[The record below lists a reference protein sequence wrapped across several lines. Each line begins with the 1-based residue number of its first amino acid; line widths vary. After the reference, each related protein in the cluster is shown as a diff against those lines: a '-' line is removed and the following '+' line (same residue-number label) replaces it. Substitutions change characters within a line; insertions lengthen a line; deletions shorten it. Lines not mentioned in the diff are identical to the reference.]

1 MENFYTAYLKTINGD
16 KFYFVKQYRIFPEYR
31 NVSPILEKYAM
42 HTDFSKACKIAMID
56 NEVIKQQLI
65 DKLPDN
71 GMAIKLKET
80 QTGKAQIYK
89 FRARPI
95 NFLSMLKVIRLRKVS

>member
-16 KFYFVKQYRIFPEYR
+16 KFYFVKQYRIFPEYK
-31 NVSPILEKYAM
+31 NVPPILEKYAM

-71 GMAIKLKET
+71 GMSLKLKET
-80 QTGKAQIYK
+80 QSHKAEIYK
-89 FRARPI
+89 FRPRQI
-95 NFLSMLKVIRLRKVS
+95 NFLSILRLIRLRKVS